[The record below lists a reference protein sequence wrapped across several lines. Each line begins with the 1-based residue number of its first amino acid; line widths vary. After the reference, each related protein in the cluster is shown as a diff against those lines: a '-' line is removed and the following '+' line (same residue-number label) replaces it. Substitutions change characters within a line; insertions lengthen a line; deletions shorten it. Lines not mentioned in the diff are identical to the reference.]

1 MMNWFKTLMALMLV
15 KLLKKDYGNSKRE
28 ILLKET

>member
-15 KLLKKDYGNSKRE
+15 NLLKKDYGNSKRE